1 MTRDLIELNRHF
13 SWNIQMVRINELQ
26 NRKVTKI
33 IPSHLEFCVCVRD
46 TVIDKI
52 LSSVFIEIVTQI
64 LKRFNKLSN

>member
-1 MTRDLIELNRHF
+1 
-13 SWNIQMVRINELQ
+13 MVRINELQ